1 MALARI
7 LVVEDDEKLNHIV
20 CAYLSGVGYQA
31 TGCLNG
37 EEALK
42 KLEEAKYDMIV
53 TDIMMPKADG
63 FRLAEE
69 VRSSDKQIPILFM
82 TARNYYGKIR
92 IFYLHFSG
100 KILIWRY
107 DYIARLRKIT
117 SIGKFTAFFY

>member
-42 KLEEAKYDMIV
+42 KLEEEKQNLVRV
-53 TDIMMPKADG
+53 TDI
-63 FRLAEE
+63 LSELT
-69 VRSSDKQIPILFM
+69 KQLEPLEKQSE
-82 TARNYYGKIR
+82 TATTIR
-92 IFYLHFSG
+92 
-100 KILIWRY
+100 
-107 DYIARLRKIT
+107 AT
-117 SIGKFTAFFY
+117 ETASTPANPLYKK